1 MEWRDQ
7 GILLATKPFGETS
20 LIIDAFTPDHG
31 KSSGVVRGG
40 QSKKLKPILQIG
52 AQLDL
57 TWKARL
63 EEHLGSFQVELIRS
77 RTANVM
83 NDRLL
88 LAGMLSSA
96 TLINRFFPSGQVY
109 KGFYES
115 SENLFDLLQF
125 PDIWA
130 LGYFKW
136 ELELLETLGFG
147 LDLEKCAVTG
157 STEDLKFISPKSG
170 RAVSQAAA
178 GAWTSKLLPFPIAA
192 SGQVNSL
199 EDILD
204 GLKVSQFFLERKVL
218 VAFGIEQLPTAR
230 ARFISSLEKKIRNST
245 LHL

>member
-1 MEWRDQ
+1 MEWRDK
-7 GILLATKPFGETS
+7 GILLATRPFGETS
-20 LIIDAFTPDHG
+20 LIIDVFTPDHG

-52 AQLDL
+52 AQIDL

-63 EEHLGSFQVELIRS
+63 EQHLGSFQVELIRS

-83 NDRLL
+83 DDRLL

-96 TLINRFFPSGQVY
+96 TLINRFFPAGQVY
-109 KGFYES
+109 KEFYES

-125 PDIWA
+125 PDIWT

-136 ELELLETLGFG
+136 ELEFLETLGFG

-170 RAVSQAAA
+170 RAVSAAAA
-178 GAWTSKLLPFPIAA
+178 GDWSSKLLPFPIAA

-204 GLKVSQFFLERKVL
+204 GLKVSQFFLEKKVL
-218 VAFGIEQLPTAR
+218 VAFGMERLPSAR
-230 ARFISSLEKKIRNST
+230 SRFISSLERKIKN
-245 LHL
+245 

>member
-1 MEWRDQ
+1 MEWRDK
-7 GILLATKPFGETS
+7 GILLATRPFGETS
-20 LIIDAFTPDHG
+20 LIIDVFTSDHG

-96 TLINRFFPSGQVY
+96 TLINRFFPAGQVY
-109 KGFYES
+109 TDFYES

-125 PDIWA
+125 SDIWT

-136 ELELLETLGFG
+136 ELEFLETLGFG

-157 STEDLKFISPKSG
+157 STEELKFISPKSG

-178 GAWTSKLLPFPIAA
+178 GDWSSKLLPFPVAA

-199 EDILD
+199 EDVLD
-204 GLKVSQFFLERKVL
+204 GLKILQFFLEKKVL
-218 VAFGIEQLPTAR
+218 VAFGMEQLPAAR
-230 ARFISSLEKKIRNST
+230 SRFISSLEKKIRN
-245 LHL
+245 

>member
-1 MEWRDQ
+1 MEWRDK
-7 GILLATKPFGETS
+7 GILLATRPFGETS
-20 LIIDAFTPDHG
+20 LIIDVFTPDHG

-52 AQLDL
+52 AQIDL

-96 TLINRFFPSGQVY
+96 TLINRFFPTGQVY
-109 KGFYES
+109 KEFYES

-125 PDIWA
+125 PDIWT

-136 ELELLETLGFG
+136 ELEFLETLGFG

-157 STEDLKFISPKSG
+157 STQDLKFISPKSG
-170 RAVSQAAA
+170 RAVSKAAA
-178 GAWTSKLLPFPIAA
+178 GDWSSKLLPFPIAA

-204 GLKVSQFFLERKVL
+204 GLKVSQFFLEKKVL
-218 VAFGIEQLPTAR
+218 IAFGMEHLPPAR
-230 ARFISSLEKKIRNST
+230 SRFISSLERKIKN
-245 LHL
+245 

>member
-1 MEWRDQ
+1 MEWRDK
-7 GILLATKPFGETS
+7 GILLATRPFGETS
-20 LIIDAFTPDHG
+20 LIIDVFTPDHG

-40 QSKKLKPILQIG
+40 QSKKLKPTLQIG

-96 TLINRFFPSGQVY
+96 TLINKFFPAGQVY

-130 LGYFKW
+130 LGYFRW

-170 RAVSQAAA
+170 RAISQSAA
-178 GAWTSKLLPFPIAA
+178 GEWASKLLPFPVAA
-192 SGQVNSL
+192 TGQVNSL
-199 EDILD
+199 EDILA
-204 GLKVSQFFLERKVL
+204 GLKVCQFFLEKKVL
-218 VAFGIEQLPTAR
+218 IAFGMEHLPNAR
-230 ARFISSLEKKIRNST
+230 PRFISSIERKIKN
-245 LHL
+245 

>member
-1 MEWRDQ
+1 MEWRDK

-20 LIIDAFTPDHG
+20 LIIDVFTPDHG

-40 QSKKLKPILQIG
+40 QSKKLKPTLQIG

-96 TLINRFFPSGQVY
+96 TLINRFFPTGQVY
-109 KGFYES
+109 KQFYES

-125 PDIWA
+125 PDIWT
-130 LGYFKW
+130 LGYLKW
-136 ELELLETLGFG
+136 ELEFLETLGFG

-170 RAVSQAAA
+170 RAVSQSAA
-178 GAWTSKLLPFPIAA
+178 GEWSSKLLPFPVAA
-192 SGQVNSL
+192 SGQANSL
-199 EDILD
+199 EDILA
-204 GLKVSQFFLERKVL
+204 GLKVSQFFLEKKVL
-218 VAFGIEQLPTAR
+218 IAFGMEQLPTVR
-230 ARFISSLEKKIRNST
+230 SRFISLIEKKIRN
-245 LHL
+245 

>member
-1 MEWRDQ
+1 MEWRDK
-7 GILLATKPFGETS
+7 GILLATRPFGETS
-20 LIIDAFTPDHG
+20 LIIDVFTPGHG

-52 AQLDL
+52 AQIDL

-96 TLINRFFPSGQVY
+96 TLINRFFPTGQVY
-109 KGFYES
+109 KEFYES

-125 PDIWA
+125 PDIWT

-136 ELELLETLGFG
+136 ELEFLETLGFG

-170 RAVSQAAA
+170 RAVSKAAA
-178 GAWTSKLLPFPIAA
+178 GDWSSKLLPFPIAA

-199 EDILD
+199 EDVLD
-204 GLKVSQFFLERKVL
+204 GLKVSQFFLEKKVL
-218 VAFGIEQLPTAR
+218 VTFGMEHLPSAR
-230 ARFISSLEKKIRNST
+230 SRFISALERKIKN
-245 LHL
+245 

>member
-1 MEWRDQ
+1 MEWRDR

-20 LIIDAFTPDHG
+20 LIIDVFTPDHG

-88 LAGMLSSA
+88 LAGMLSST
-96 TLINRFFPSGQVY
+96 TLINRFFPVGQAY
-109 KGFYES
+109 KQFYES
-115 SENLFDLLQF
+115 SENLFDLLKF

-136 ELELLETLGFG
+136 ELEFLATLVFG

-157 STEDLKFISPKSG
+157 STADLKFISPKSG
-170 RAVSQAAA
+170 RAVSQAGA
-178 GAWTSKLLPFPIAA
+178 GEWSSKLLPFPVAA
-192 SGQVNSL
+192 RGQGNSL

-218 VAFGIEQLPTAR
+218 TAFGMEQLPNAR
-230 ARFISSLEKKIRNST
+230 SRFIYLLEKKIRN
-245 LHL
+245 

>member
-1 MEWRDQ
+1 MEWRDK
-7 GILLATKPFGETS
+7 GILLATRPFGETS
-20 LIIDAFTPDHG
+20 LIIDVFTPDHG

-96 TLINRFFPSGQVY
+96 TLINRFFPTGQVY
-109 KGFYES
+109 KEFYKS

-125 PDIWA
+125 PDIWT

-136 ELELLETLGFG
+136 ELEFLETLGFG

-157 STEDLKFISPKSG
+157 STQDLKFISPKSG
-170 RAVSQAAA
+170 RAVSKAAA
-178 GAWTSKLLPFPIAA
+178 GDWSSKLLPFPIAA

-204 GLKVSQFFLERKVL
+204 GLKVSQFFLEKKVL
-218 VAFGIEQLPTAR
+218 IAFGMEHLPSAR
-230 ARFISSLEKKIRNST
+230 SRFISSLGRKIKN
-245 LHL
+245 

>member
-1 MEWRDQ
+1 MEWRDK

-20 LIIDAFTPDHG
+20 LIIDVFTPDHG

-40 QSKKLKPILQIG
+40 QSKKLKPTLQIG

-96 TLINRFFPSGQVY
+96 TLINRFFPTGQVY
-109 KGFYES
+109 KQFYES

-125 PDIWA
+125 PDIWT
-130 LGYFKW
+130 LGYLKW
-136 ELELLETLGFG
+136 ELEFLETLGFG

-157 STEDLKFISPKSG
+157 TTEDLKFISPKSG
-170 RAVSQAAA
+170 RAVSQSAA
-178 GAWTSKLLPFPIAA
+178 GEWSSKLLPFPIAA

-199 EDILD
+199 EDILA
-204 GLKVSQFFLERKVL
+204 GLKVSQFFLEKKVL
-218 VAFGIEQLPTAR
+218 IAFGMEHLPTVR
-230 ARFISSLEKKIRNST
+230 SRFISLIEREIRN
-245 LHL
+245 

>member
-1 MEWRDQ
+1 MEWRDK
-7 GILLATKPFGETS
+7 GILLATRPFGETS
-20 LIIDAFTPDHG
+20 LIVDVFTPDHG

-52 AQLDL
+52 AQIDL

-96 TLINRFFPSGQVY
+96 TLINRFFPAGQVY
-109 KGFYES
+109 KEFYES
-115 SENLFDLLQF
+115 SETLFDLLQF
-125 PDIWA
+125 SDIWT

-136 ELELLETLGFG
+136 ELEFLETLGFG

-178 GAWTSKLLPFPIAA
+178 GDWSSKLLPFPVAA

-199 EDILD
+199 EDVLD
-204 GLKVSQFFLERKVL
+204 GLKVLQFFLEKKVL
-218 VAFGIEQLPTAR
+218 VAFGMEQLPAAR
-230 ARFISSLEKKIRNST
+230 SRFISSLEKNIRN
-245 LHL
+245 

>member
-1 MEWRDQ
+1 MEWCDK

-20 LIIDAFTPDHG
+20 LIIDVFTPNHG
-31 KSSGVVRGG
+31 KASGVVRGG
-40 QSKKLKPILQIG
+40 QSKKIKPILQIG

-63 EEHLGSFQVELIRS
+63 QEHLGSFQAELIRS

-83 NDRLL
+83 DDRLL

-96 TLINRFFPSGQVY
+96 TLINRFFPVGQVY
-109 KGFYES
+109 KEFYES

-125 PDIWA
+125 PDIWT

-136 ELELLETLGFG
+136 ELEFLETLGFG

-170 RAVSQAAA
+170 RAVSHSAA
-178 GAWTSKLLPFPIAA
+178 GEWSSKLLPFPMAA
-192 SGQVNSL
+192 TGQVNSL
-199 EDILD
+199 KDILD
-204 GLKVSQFFLERKVL
+204 GLKVSQFFLEKKVL
-218 VAFGIEQLPTAR
+218 IAFGIEHLPTAR
-230 ARFISSLEKKIRNST
+230 SRFISFIEKKIKN
-245 LHL
+245 

>member
-1 MEWRDQ
+1 MEWRDK

-20 LIIDAFTPDHG
+20 LIIDVFTPDHG

-88 LAGMLSSA
+88 LAGMLSST
-96 TLINRFFPSGQVY
+96 TLINRFFPVGQVY
-109 KGFYES
+109 KQFYES

-136 ELELLETLGFG
+136 ELEFLATLGFG

-157 STEDLKFISPKSG
+157 STADLKFISPKSG
-170 RAVSQAAA
+170 RAVSQAGA
-178 GAWTSKLLPFPIAA
+178 GEWSSKLLPFPVAA
-192 SGQVNSL
+192 SGQGNSL

-218 VAFGIEQLPTAR
+218 VAFGMEHLPTAR
-230 ARFISSLEKKIRNST
+230 LRFISSLEKKTRN
-245 LHL
+245 

>member
-1 MEWRDQ
+1 MEWRDK
-7 GILLATKPFGETS
+7 GILLATRPFGETS
-20 LIIDAFTPDHG
+20 LIIDVFTADHG

-40 QSKKLKPILQIG
+40 QSKKIKPTLQIG

-88 LAGMLSSA
+88 LAGMLSST
-96 TLINRFFPSGQVY
+96 TLINRFFPTGQAY
-109 KGFYES
+109 KEFYQS
-115 SENLFDLLQF
+115 SENLFDLLEF
-125 PDIWA
+125 PDIWT
-130 LGYFKW
+130 LGYFRW
-136 ELELLETLGFG
+136 ELEFLETLGFG

-157 STEDLKFISPKSG
+157 ATEDLKFVSPKSG

-178 GAWTSKLLPFPIAA
+178 GDWSSKLLPFPMAA
-192 SGQVNSL
+192 SDQVNSL

-204 GLKVSQFFLERKVL
+204 GLKLSQFFLEKKVL
-218 VAFGIEQLPTAR
+218 TAFGMEHLPSAR
-230 ARFISSLEKKIRNST
+230 SRFISSLERKIKN
-245 LHL
+245 

>member
-1 MEWRDQ
+1 MEWCDK

-20 LIIDAFTPDHG
+20 LIIDVFTPNHG
-31 KSSGVVRGG
+31 KASGVVRGG
-40 QSKKLKPILQIG
+40 QSKKIKPILQIG

-63 EEHLGSFQVELIRS
+63 QEHLGSFQAELIRS

-83 NDRLL
+83 DDRLL

-96 TLINRFFPSGQVY
+96 TLINRFFPVGQVY
-109 KGFYES
+109 KEFYES

-125 PDIWA
+125 PDIWT

-136 ELELLETLGFG
+136 ELEFLETLGFG

-170 RAVSQAAA
+170 RAVSHSAACE
-178 GAWTSKLLPFPIAA
+178 WSSKLLPFPMAA
-192 SGQVNSL
+192 TGQVNSL
-199 EDILD
+199 KDILD
-204 GLKVSQFFLERKVL
+204 GLKVSQFFLEKKVL
-218 VAFGIEQLPTAR
+218 IAFGIEHLPTAR
-230 ARFISSLEKKIRNST
+230 SRFISFIEKKIKN
-245 LHL
+245 

>member
-1 MEWRDQ
+1 MEWRDK

-20 LIIDAFTPDHG
+20 LIIDVFTPDHG

-40 QSKKLKPILQIG
+40 QSKKLKPTLQIG

-96 TLINRFFPSGQVY
+96 TLINRFFPTGQVY
-109 KGFYES
+109 KQFYES

-125 PDIWA
+125 PDIWT
-130 LGYFKW
+130 LGYLKW
-136 ELELLETLGFG
+136 ELEFLETLGFG

-170 RAVSQAAA
+170 RAVSQSAA
-178 GAWTSKLLPFPIAA
+178 GEWSSKLLPFPIAA

-199 EDILD
+199 EDILA
-204 GLKVSQFFLERKVL
+204 GLKVSQFFLEKKVL
-218 VAFGIEQLPTAR
+218 IAFGMEQLPTVR
-230 ARFISSLEKKIRNST
+230 SRFISSIERKIRN
-245 LHL
+245 

>member
-1 MEWRDQ
+1 MEWRDK
-7 GILLATKPFGETS
+7 GILLATRPFGETS
-20 LIIDAFTPDHG
+20 LIIDVFTPDHG
-31 KSSGVVRGG
+31 KFSGVVRGG

-96 TLINRFFPSGQVY
+96 TLINRFFPTGQVY
-109 KGFYES
+109 KEFYKS

-125 PDIWA
+125 PDIWT

-136 ELELLETLGFG
+136 ELEFLETLGFG
-147 LDLEKCAVTG
+147 LDLGKCAVTG

-178 GAWTSKLLPFPIAA
+178 GEWVSKLLPFPKAA
-192 SGQVNSL
+192 TGQFNSL

-204 GLKVSQFFLERKVL
+204 G
-218 VAFGIEQLPTAR
+218 
-230 ARFISSLEKKIRNST
+230 
-245 LHL
+245 

>member
-1 MEWRDQ
+1 MEWRDK
-7 GILLATKPFGETS
+7 GILLATRPFGETS
-20 LIIDAFTPDHG
+20 LIIDVFTPDHG

-52 AQLDL
+52 AQIDL

-96 TLINRFFPSGQVY
+96 TLINRFFPTGQVY
-109 KGFYES
+109 KEFYKS

-125 PDIWA
+125 PDIWT

-136 ELELLETLGFG
+136 ELEFLETLGFG

-170 RAVSQAAA
+170 RAVSKAAA
-178 GAWTSKLLPFPIAA
+178 GEWSSKLLPFPIAA
-192 SGQVNSL
+192 NGQVNSL
-199 EDILD
+199 EDILE
-204 GLKVSQFFLERKVL
+204 GLKVSQFFLEKKVL
-218 VAFGIEQLPTAR
+218 IAFGMEHLPSAR
-230 ARFISSLEKKIRNST
+230 SRFISSLETKIKN
-245 LHL
+245 

>member
-1 MEWRDQ
+1 MEWRDK

-20 LIIDAFTPDHG
+20 LIIDVFTPDHG

-40 QSKKLKPILQIG
+40 QSKKLRPTLQIG

-96 TLINRFFPSGQVY
+96 TLINRFFPVGQVY

-125 PDIWA
+125 PDIWTLA
-130 LGYFKW
+130 YLKW
-136 ELELLETLGFG
+136 EFDFLETLGFG

-157 STEDLKFISPKSG
+157 STADLKFISPKSG
-170 RAVSQAAA
+170 RAVSQSAA
-178 GAWTSKLLPFPIAA
+178 GELSSKLLPFPMAA
-192 SGQVNSL
+192 IGQANSL
-199 EDILD
+199 KDILD
-204 GLKVSQFFLERKVL
+204 GLKVSQFFLEKKVL
-218 VAFGIEQLPTAR
+218 IAFGIEHLPIAR
-230 ARFISSLEKKIRNST
+230 SRFISSIERRIKN
-245 LHL
+245 

>member
-1 MEWRDQ
+1 MEWRDI

-20 LIIDAFTPDHG
+20 LIIDVFTRDHG

-40 QSKKLKPILQIG
+40 QSKKLKPSLQIG

-77 RTANVM
+77 RTANVI
-83 NDRLL
+83 NNRLL

-96 TLINRFFPSGQVY
+96 SLINKFFPAGQVY
-109 KGFYES
+109 KEFYQS

-125 PDIWA
+125 PDIWT

-136 ELELLETLGFG
+136 ELEFMETLGFG
-147 LDLEKCAVTG
+147 LDLKKCAVTG

-170 RAVSQAAA
+170 RAVSEAAA
-178 GAWTSKLLPFPIAA
+178 GEWSSKLLPFPFVD
-192 SGQVNSL
+192 SGQVNSFN
-199 EDILD
+199 EILD
-204 GLKVSQFFLERKVL
+204 GLKVTQFFLEKKVL
-218 VAFGIEQLPTAR
+218 ASFGMSTLPKAR
-230 ARFISSLEKKIRNST
+230 SRFITSLEKRIKNST
-245 LHL
+245 

>member
-1 MEWRDQ
+1 MEWRDK
-7 GILLATKPFGETS
+7 GILLATRPFGETS
-20 LIIDAFTPDHG
+20 LIIDVFTPDHG

-88 LAGMLSSA
+88 LAGMLSST
-96 TLINRFFPSGQVY
+96 TLINRFFPVGQVY
-109 KGFYES
+109 KQFYES

-125 PDIWA
+125 PDIWT

-136 ELELLETLGFG
+136 ELEFLATLGFG

-157 STEDLKFISPKSG
+157 STADLKFISPKSG
-170 RAVSQAAA
+170 RAVSQAGA
-178 GAWTSKLLPFPIAA
+178 GEWSSKLLPFPIAA
-192 SGQVNSL
+192 SGQGNSL

-218 VAFGIEQLPTAR
+218 VAFGMEHLPAAR
-230 ARFISSLEKKIRNST
+230 LRFISSLEKKNRN
-245 LHL
+245 

>member
-1 MEWRDQ
+1 MQWRDK
-7 GILLATKPFGETS
+7 GILLATRPFGETS
-20 LIIDAFTPDHG
+20 LIIDVFTPDHG

-63 EEHLGSFQVELIRS
+63 EQHLGSFQVELIRS
-77 RTANVM
+77 RTASVM

-96 TLINRFFPSGQVY
+96 TLINRFFLTGQVHRE
-109 KGFYES
+109 FYES

-125 PDIWA
+125 PDIWT

-136 ELELLETLGFG
+136 ELEFLETLGFG

-170 RAVSQAAA
+170 RAVSKAAA
-178 GAWTSKLLPFPIAA
+178 GEWSSKLLPFPIAA
-192 SGQVNSL
+192 NGQVNSL
-199 EDILD
+199 EDILE
-204 GLKVSQFFLERKVL
+204 GLKVSQFFLEKKVL
-218 VAFGIEQLPTAR
+218 IAFGMEHLPSAR
-230 ARFISSLEKKIRNST
+230 SRFISSLETKIKN
-245 LHL
+245 

>member
-1 MEWRDQ
+1 MEWRDK
-7 GILLATKPFGETS
+7 GILLATRPFGETS
-20 LIIDAFTPDHG
+20 LIIDVFTPDHG

-52 AQLDL
+52 AQIDL

-77 RTANVM
+77 RTVNVM

-96 TLINRFFPSGQVY
+96 TLINRFFPTGQVY
-109 KGFYES
+109 KEFYKS
-115 SENLFDLLQF
+115 SENLFDLLRF
-125 PDIWA
+125 PDIWT

-136 ELELLETLGFG
+136 ELEFLETLGFG

-157 STEDLKFISPKSG
+157 STEDLKFVSPKSG
-170 RAVSQAAA
+170 RAVSEVAA
-178 GAWTSKLLPFPIAA
+178 GDWSSKLLPFPIAA

-204 GLKVSQFFLERKVL
+204 GLKVSQFFLEKKVL
-218 VAFGIEQLPTAR
+218 VAFGMERLPSAR
-230 ARFISSLEKKIRNST
+230 SRFISSLERKIKN
-245 LHL
+245 